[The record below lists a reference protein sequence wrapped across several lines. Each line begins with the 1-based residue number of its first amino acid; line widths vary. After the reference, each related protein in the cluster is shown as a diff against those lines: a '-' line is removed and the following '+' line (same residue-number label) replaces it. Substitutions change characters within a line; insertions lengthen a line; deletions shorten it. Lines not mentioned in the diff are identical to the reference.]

1 MRSEAVWNSRAAD
14 YTSPWISVPILLST
28 LRSYIVTGSVKSI
41 FNILLISVH
50 SFDPW
55 KHICLMNLY
64 NSFRNHHLKRSVP
77 IKFTLAE
84 IILMIH
90 CKMRWRGC
98 RNMMVIFNHQ
108 LSFHHS
114 ISVASISSHYLQTIV
129 LVFEVAAD
137 HRLATS
143 FDVWIWWEDFSKD
156 FIVWT

>member
-1 MRSEAVWNSRAAD
+1 VRSKAIWNSRAAN
-14 YTSPWISVPILLST
+14 YPCPRIRISILLST
-28 LRSYIVTGSVKSI
+28 LRSYVVVRSVKSI
-41 FNILLISVH
+41 FNILLVSIH
-50 SFDPW
+50 SFNPW

-64 NSFRNHHLKRSVP
+64 YSFRNHHLKWSVP
-77 IKFTLAE
+77 IKLTLTE

-114 ISVASISSHYLQTIV
+114 ISVTSISSHYLQAVV

-137 HRLATS
+137 NWLSAS
-143 FDVWIWWEDFSKD
+143 FDVWIWWEDFSKY